1 MKQFLGGSNATFQ
14 KYSQYALQGQA
25 ICQTTRTTSFRAFQ
39 IIMPVHSSSLPGV
52 SCSLYIFFLISLPF
66 LIRFLRINDILI
78 SINPPDPLNQGEL
91 AMGDRGSK
99 DKGKKE
105 ERKKAK
111 LNPKEKR
118 KLKNEKKNPTT
129 YNGIPR

>member
-1 MKQFLGGSNATFQ
+1 MDQTPFDKSIATKRCKVKRFVRQ
-14 KYSQYALQGQA
+14 PW
-25 ICQTTRTTSFRAFQ
+25 RFRFAQ
-39 IIMPVHSSSLPGV
+39 SRLSY
-52 SCSLYIFFLISLPF
+52 LYILPLILVSLALLIHFVFCFLIFLPF
-66 LIRFLRINDILI
+66 LIRFLIIDDILN
-78 SINPPDPLNQGEL
+78 SIYPPEPLNQGEL